1 MAKIQMGTANGAAI
15 GNPAAGD
22 FFFFNDSNNANK
34 YTRRDSSGTDE
45 VFGGGS
51 IGLNVDLDSAEASVT
66 RAVVGGRTEFT
77 ITHSLNTLDLETEVF
92 RLSDGRTIGW
102 RIERT
107 GVNVILASRA
117 GTVAD
122 GLFRILIKG

>member
-34 YTRRDSSGTDE
+34 YTRRDSSGTDD
-45 VFGGGS
+45 VFDGGS
-51 IGLNVDLDSAEASVT
+51 IGLNVDLDSAEASVA

-77 ITHSLNTLDLETEVF
+77 ITHSLNTLDLQAQVF

>member
-34 YTRRDSSGTDE
+34 YTRRDSSGTDD

-77 ITHSLNTLDLETEVF
+77 ITHSLNTLDLQAQVF